1 MRLPSLIRLAGL
13 CSAAALLIAPP
24 AARARPITIKGSNTI
39 GQDLGPEL
47 ARAFEAY
54 HPGWRVA
61 WEGLGSKTGFL
72 GLLDGSAEV
81 GASSRQVQESE
92 YKEAQRLGVEYQE
105 YVLGF
110 DGIALAVHPR
120 NTVPQLTLYQLS
132 RIFQGKVENWKEL
145 GGADAPVKL
154 YARPSYSGTRS
165 IFDDKVL
172 RQGNPKGPEQLAA
185 SATVL
190 ETNEQIIARVA
201 LDPGAVAYVGMGS
214 LTKDVRA
221 VPLTGAAGE
230 VVLPEVTHVR
240 DGSYPLYR
248 ALYLYT
254 RGPASGSAAEI
265 LRFIFSPDGQRLV
278 AEHGFVPLG
287 IKEADQAAAGVAAQA
302 ARPAKAP
309 RVEVMRI
316 HFAPDNTLLSAL
328 SKKMLAELAARTGR
342 ERRSVLLVGHTDR
355 GASLAE
361 ERRTAL
367 DRAQA
372 VSAYL
377 AGLRYPKA
385 RIEIRSAGADE
396 PIASNETPAGRESNR
411 RVDLFVLAPGR

>member
-1 MRLPSLIRLAGL
+1 MRLASLVRLAGL
-13 CSAAALLIAPP
+13 CSTAALLIAPP
-24 AARARPITIKGSNTI
+24 ARARPITIKGSNTI
-39 GQDLGPEL
+39 GHELGPEL

-72 GLLDGSAEV
+72 GLLDGSADV
-81 GASSRQVQESE
+81 AASSRQVQESE

-120 NTVPQLTLYQLS
+120 NTVPQLTLYQVS
-132 RIFQGKVENWKEL
+132 RIFQGKIENWKDL

-154 YARPSYSGTRS
+154 YARPSYSGTRA

-190 ETNEQIIARVA
+190 ETNEQIIARVS
-201 LDPGAVAYVGMGS
+201 LEPGAVAYVGIGS

-221 VPLTGAAGE
+221 VPLTGASGE
-230 VVLPEVTHVR
+230 PVPAEVTHVR

-254 RGPASGSAAEI
+254 RGPASGSAAEV

-287 IKEADQAAAGVAAQA
+287 VKEADQAAAGVAAQA
-302 ARPAKAP
+302 VRAAKAP
-309 RVEVMRI
+309 RLEVLRI
-316 HFAPDNTLLSAL
+316 HFAADNTLLSAL
-328 SKKMLAELAARTGR
+328 SKKILAELASRTGR

-355 GASLAE
+355 GASPAE

-377 AGLRYPKA
+377 AGLRFPKA

-411 RVDLFVLAPGR
+411 RVDLFVLAPAH